1 MDDEEMSFEKQA
13 NNNKAFAGSHV
24 YRSESHSVTGY
35 ASLDG
40 SGQGNLMPQRNPLRM
55 EEIEQE
61 MLSEEVGLI
70 YVHELAYS
78 NGAVYR
84 G

>member
-1 MDDEEMSFEKQA
+1 MNGYTSMD
-13 NNNKAFAGSHV
+13 
-24 YRSESHSVTGY
+24 
-35 ASLDG
+35 
-40 SGQGNLMPQRNPLRM
+40 GQSNLMPQRNPLRM

-61 MLSEEVGLI
+61 MLSDEPGLI